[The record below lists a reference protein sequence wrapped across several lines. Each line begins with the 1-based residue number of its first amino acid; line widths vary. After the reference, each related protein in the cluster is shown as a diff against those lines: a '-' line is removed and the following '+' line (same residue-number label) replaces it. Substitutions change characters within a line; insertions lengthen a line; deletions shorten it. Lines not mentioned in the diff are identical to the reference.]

1 MAKEIDQEAL
11 EKARE
16 LLAAK
21 QAEKEAKKALK
32 EAKKEVKKADLREK
46 WEKHKVKIVLIAAGA
61 IATGGKIACDVWKS
75 IRAEKAGASSADSA
89 SDAYLDG
96 YKAGWG
102 DYATMSAYEEDSA
115 PAEDPVDTTTD
126 ETPVE

>member
-46 WEKHKVKIVLIAAGA
+46 WEKHKVKIVLTAAGI
-61 IATGGKIACDVWKS
+61 IATGCKIGCDVWKS
-75 IRAEKAGASSADSA
+75 IRAEKAGASADSA

-115 PAEDPVDTTTD
+115 PAEDPVDTTIEAPT
-126 ETPVE
+126 EE